1 MKLVSLHLENFRNYE
16 AQDIVFGE
24 GVNILYGDNA
34 QGKTNVVEAVHL
46 LATGKSHR
54 TRHLADLIRHGT
66 DGFRIEA
73 VLQQADRPMRLMLA
87 YDRRKGKQLLVN
99 DIPRQRWSELLGM
112 LHVLMFS
119 PETMDVV
126 KGGPAERR
134 RFLDILL
141 CQLDA
146 RYLRCLQQYTAL
158 LRQKSAALRERG
170 SQGRYE
176 GLFPVWNEGMAKSGG
191 YVAWKRMETA
201 LRIER
206 LANRELQVLSGGRE
220 KLVLTL
226 QTFTGATS
234 SVVMDKGEPTGI
246 DRTHVDVV
254 QGSEG
259 FKTTVQDAGGLDTAG
274 PADTRIA
281 TQRAAEL
288 AIPSVDAL
296 AGRLHQKL
304 ERMLQRER
312 EAGQCLAGVH
322 RDELQIG
329 LNDSAARVFASQGQQ
344 RSVALSLILA
354 SMYLYREEAGELP
367 LLLLDDVMSELDPM
381 RQQHLIQVL
390 EKTQTLITTT
400 DRKEYGSQ
408 MPPDTHWFEVRQGS
422 VAPFS

>member
-1 MKLVSLHLENFRNYE
+1 MKLISLHLENFRNYVT
-16 AQDIVFGE
+16 QDISFGE

-54 TRHLADLIRHGT
+54 TRHVADMINHDA

-73 VLQQADRPMRLMLA
+73 ILQQTDRTMRLALA

-99 DIPRQRWSELLGM
+99 DIPRQRWSELLGL

-119 PETMDVV
+119 PETMDVI

-146 RYLRCLQQYTAL
+146 RYLRSLQQYTAL
-158 LRQKSAALRERG
+158 MRQKSAALRDRG
-170 SQGRYE
+170 SQSRYE

-201 LRIER
+201 WRIER

-220 KLVLTL
+220 RLVLSL
-226 QTFTGATS
+226 RTFTGSA
-234 SVVMDKGEPTGI
+234 P
-246 DRTHVDVV
+246 
-254 QGSEG
+254 
-259 FKTTVQDAGGLDTAG
+259 
-274 PADTRIA
+274 A
-281 TQRAAEL
+281 TQSDEAGDEGAHGVSGCFPGADEL
-288 AIPSVDAL
+288 AETL
-296 AGRLHQKL
+296 RHKL
-304 ERMLQRER
+304 ERMLPRER
-312 EAGQCLAGVH
+312 ETGQCLAGVH

-329 LNDSAARVFASQGQQ
+329 LNDNVARVFASQGQQ

-354 SMYLYREEAGELP
+354 SM
-367 LLLLDDVMSELDPM
+367 
-381 RQQHLIQVL
+381 
-390 EKTQTLITTT
+390 
-400 DRKEYGSQ
+400 
-408 MPPDTHWFEVRQGS
+408 
-422 VAPFS
+422 